1 VRVGLLL
8 IFGLTGCE
16 FPQECERY
24 VDAANAC
31 IAVTDGSNEPAFDY
45 AICDSY
51 STIDSAVYAC
61 MADVY
66 AAADCTDLAGFIAI
80 ERSLQACES
89 AGL

>member
-1 VRVGLLL
+1 MRVGLLF

-16 FPQECERY
+16 LPLECERY

-31 IAVTDGSNEPAFDY
+31 IAVTDPSDEPAFDY
-45 AICDSY
+45 AVCASY
-51 STIDSAVYAC
+51 SAIDTAVYAC

-66 AAADCTDLAGFIAI
+66 ESADCTDLAGFIAI
-80 ERSLQACES
+80 ERSLQACGS